1 LVRYQVDIL
10 LAPSKTMEKDTLV
23 FAVHLVV
30 ALGLATFGAYRISLG
45 APVTGG
51 LNVVMAAVVVAV
63 GRYVSRLA

>member
-1 LVRYQVDIL
+1 MD
-10 LAPSKTMEKDTLV
+10 KDTLV

>member
-1 LVRYQVDIL
+1 MDR
-10 LAPSKTMEKDTLV
+10 DTLV

-45 APVTGG
+45 APVAGG
-51 LNVVMAAVVVAV
+51 LNIVMAAAAVGV